1 MIILYIRQIAVN
13 VKYTLRI
20 FEDLASVFNQ
30 QDLNSSGTIHHPFTY
45 SINIS

>member
-13 VKYTLRI
+13 IKYALRI
-20 FEDLASVFNQ
+20 LEDLASIFNQ
-30 QDLNSSGTIHHPFTY
+30 QDLNSSGTIHHPFTH